1 MRHDVIQISVW
12 HSLAMWCTLVETQA
26 VEKGLQWHSAKL
38 VNPLISF
45 CSMFSW
51 QNIISMYKLKHI
63 SFSSSILIIVYCRNA
78 KSLLSL
84 IWLQD
89 VIGECQLQAS
99 FLNFAN
105 EVNGLSSSDMDDNE
119 SIVTTSPVENFSSQ
133 EESDYCSVGPRPS
146 TPLESDV
153 NRFFI
158 KCISSFI
165 TDTLLWANRQC
176 RWIIEGKTC
185 FMASW
190 KPYSSY
196 TVWQAAT
203 HPKAVSSGIA
213 QMYKDAGSNW
223 SKQSAASG
231 GPARLL
237 QTFRYPKWIG
247 KSFWNVECW
256 ADYPRGFTYL
266 CRYWWPEVA

>member
-1 MRHDVIQISVW
+1 MRHDVIRISVW
-12 HSLAMWCTLVETQA
+12 HSLAMWCTVVETQA
-26 VEKGLQWHSAKL
+26 VEKGLQWHSAIL

-63 SFSSSILIIVYCRNA
+63 SFSRSKLIIVYCRNA

-165 TDTLLWANRQC
+165 IDTLLLFRHILQC
-176 RWIIEGKTC
+176 HH
-185 FMASW
+185 
-190 KPYSSY
+190 SSLK
-196 TVWQAAT
+196 VKS
-203 HPKAVSSGIA
+203 PK
-213 QMYKDAGSNW
+213 M
-223 SKQSAASG
+223 
-231 GPARLL
+231 LH
-237 QTFRYPKWIG
+237 
-247 KSFWNVECW
+247 
-256 ADYPRGFTYL
+256 
-266 CRYWWPEVA
+266 